1 MPEFGLRWRSF
12 LVPKIGHAPD
22 ECEDAAAGDRDT
34 GRFAVADGASESYAA
49 GDWARLLVEAFVAT
63 GPASDWLTAPR
74 EAWQQETAGGAV
86 SWYAEDKFARGGH
99 TTFLGVSVQFT
110 ADGAEWEALAVGD
123 SCLLHLRDGA
133 CAASFPLTRST
144 EFNGAPTLVNS
155 RGGNPSWKMG
165 RGTLRAGEALLLAT
179 DALAQHL
186 LESAEAGSF
195 AGPALLG
202 LEEDDDFAMWVAM
215 AREAGQLRND
225 DVALGVLELVNGE

>member
-12 LVPKIGHAPD
+12 LVPKVGHAPD
-22 ECEDAAAGDRDT
+22 ECEDAAAGDPDA

-49 GDWARLLVEAFVAT
+49 GEWARLLAEAFVAT
-63 GPASDWLTAPR
+63 GPTGDWLKAPR
-74 EAWQQETAGGAV
+74 EAWQQEAAGSAV

-99 TTFLGVSVQFT
+99 ATFLGVSIQAT
-110 ADGAEWEALAVGD
+110 SDGAEWEAVAVGD
-123 SCLLHLRDGA
+123 SCLLHLRDGNSVT
-133 CAASFPLTRST
+133 SFPLIRSA

-155 RGGNPSWKMG
+155 RGGMPAWRTG
-165 RGTLRAGEALLLAT
+165 RGKFRPGEALLLAT

-186 LESAEAGSF
+186 LESTEAGSF

-225 DVALGVLELVNGE
+225 DVALGVIDLVG

>member
-1 MPEFGLRWRSF
+1 MPEFGLQWRSF
-12 LVPKIGHAPD
+12 LVPKMGHAPD
-22 ECEDAAAGDRDT
+22 ECEDASAGDPDA

-49 GDWARLLVEAFVAT
+49 GDWARLLVEAFVTT
-63 GPASDWLTAPR
+63 GPAGDWLKDPR
-74 EAWQQETAGGAV
+74 EAWQQQAAGSAV

-99 TTFLGVSVQFT
+99 ATFLGVSVQP
-110 ADGAEWEALAVGD
+110 ADDGFGWEAVAVGD
-123 SCLLHLRDGA
+123 SCLLHLSEGHGVT
-133 CAASFPLTRST
+133 SFPLTRST

-155 RGGNPSWKMG
+155 RGGNPAWKTAH
-165 RGTLRAGEALLLAT
+165 GTLRPGETLLLAT

-195 AGPALLG
+195 AGPSLLG

-225 DVALGVLELVNGE
+225 DVALGVIELVG

>member
-12 LVPKIGHAPD
+12 LVPKVGHAPD
-22 ECEDAAAGDRDT
+22 ECEDAAAGDPDA

-63 GPASDWLTAPR
+63 GTAGDWLKAPR
-74 EAWQQETAGGAV
+74 EAWQQEAAGSAV

-99 TTFLGVSVQFT
+99 ATFLGVSVRL
-110 ADGAEWEALAVGD
+110 AEDGAEWEAVAVGD
-123 SCLLHLRDGA
+123 SCLLHLRNGNSV
-133 CAASFPLTRST
+133 ASFPLTQSA

-155 RGGNPSWKMG
+155 RGGNPVWKTG
-165 RGTLRAGEALLLAT
+165 RGMFRPGETLLLAT

-186 LESAEAGSF
+186 LESTERGWF

-225 DVALGVLELVNGE
+225 DVALGVIELVG